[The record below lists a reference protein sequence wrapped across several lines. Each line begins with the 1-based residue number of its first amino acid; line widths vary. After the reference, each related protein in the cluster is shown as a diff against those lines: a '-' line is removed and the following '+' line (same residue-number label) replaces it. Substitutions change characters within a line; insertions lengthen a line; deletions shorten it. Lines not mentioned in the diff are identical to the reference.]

1 MNRRWNEFQIL
12 SEMEAFQKK
21 VKDKHPRL
29 KNRVVGRGG
38 QANTAP
44 YSKKPS
50 LKRGKSAPPIVNMVG
65 EALEEEIDDSVLDS
79 FKIKSVLAPML
90 WDRQIL
96 KDEIRQKL
104 IDIAKDF
111 ASDWPIKLGIKDILL
126 TGSIANYNWSE
137 FSDIDL
143 HILVDYSS
151 KRYDKALI
159 SDYFHEAIAVWNNE
173 HDIMIKNHEVEVYVQ
188 DMKEKHFST
197 GVYSLI
203 QNKWLYKPD
212 KLVPP
217 LDTTKI
223 QQKAEM
229 QQSKIDSV
237 EIKIAEEEYEA
248 AHEAASNI
256 KLKISRLRKTGLSDE
271 GQYSTENLVFKV
283 LRRAGELDRLSDLKA
298 KAYDEMM
305 GIK

>member
-104 IDIAKDF
+104 IDIALEKNIPQQSTSKTQISYGINGNGIQCHNCKKYLGDNKWMDIHTERCEDISMWRYGFLKLDDGSLFCYFGCKSF
-111 ASDWPIKLGIKDILL
+111 ASRVQLCRHLL
-126 TGSIANYNWSE
+126 
-137 FSDIDL
+137 
-143 HILVDYSS
+143 
-151 KRYDKALI
+151 
-159 SDYFHEAIAVWNNE
+159 
-173 HDIMIKNHEVEVYVQ
+173 
-188 DMKEKHFST
+188 
-197 GVYSLI
+197 
-203 QNKWLYKPD
+203 
-212 KLVPP
+212 
-217 LDTTKI
+217 
-223 QQKAEM
+223 
-229 QQSKIDSV
+229 
-237 EIKIAEEEYEA
+237 
-248 AHEAASNI
+248 
-256 KLKISRLRKTGLSDE
+256 
-271 GQYSTENLVFKV
+271 
-283 LRRAGELDRLSDLKA
+283 
-298 KAYDEMM
+298 
-305 GIK
+305 